1 MNFPQEIDKDYFLD
15 GTNQHLIKG
24 IYGKK
29 IQYGM
34 NELVI
39 AWHCMGDSDQDYPQE
54 KEMQTGKM
62 VVWGGL
68 TNSWEK
74 KSLKRHRR
82 KGKIYSFECRF
93 HI

>member
-1 MNFPQEIDKDYFLD
+1 MNFSQGIDKDYFLD

-39 AWHCMGDSDQDYPQE
+39 AWHCTGGSDQDHPQE
-54 KEMQTGKM
+54 KEIEKGKM

-68 TNSWEK
+68 KNSWKEVKAKEK
-74 KSLKRHRR
+74 KKDIPIWIQSYK
-82 KGKIYSFECRF
+82 E
-93 HI
+93 

>member
-1 MNFPQEIDKDYFLD
+1 
-15 GTNQHLIKG
+15 
-24 IYGKK
+24 
-29 IQYGM
+29 M

-68 TNSWEK
+68 TNIWEK
-74 KSLKRHRR
+74 KRS
-82 KGKIYSFECRF
+82 
-93 HI
+93 